1 MTRLYFLCPNTRRW
15 FSTTFEKVSPDGP
28 IKGLFTINHCR
39 YCESVHR
46 YKGSEARR
54 SRPASHPNP
63 QLGLKARS
71 KAKRPVARTRPL
83 SFATPKLKDPCYGPL
98 TDASQKEAAGAPGS
112 GSLFMLEGKL
122 RCTCGKM
129 VGGKQ
134 STMGSYFEPDPR
146 PHERYKVPRQPPR
159 KRGPYKRM

>member
-15 FSTTFEKVSPDGP
+15 FSTTFEKVPLDGP
-28 IKGLFTINHCR
+28 IEGLFTINHCR

-54 SRPASHPNP
+54 LRPASQPSP
-63 QLGLKARS
+63 KLGLKAKPRG
-71 KAKRPVARTRPL
+71 KKLVARRRPL

-98 TDASQKEAAGAPGS
+98 TDASQKEAEEAHGS
-112 GSLFMLEGKL
+112 GSLFMLEGKV

-129 VGGKQ
+129 VGAKQ
-134 STMGSYFEPDPR
+134 SMMGGYFEPDPR
-146 PHERYKVPRQPPR
+146 PHERYKEPREPPR